1 MPESQ
6 VPASLQPYFEKGI
19 QAYTQGSYDYAVDL
33 LTHVISSAPDATEAR
48 RYLRLAIQKSSGQQP
63 SSWIG
68 RLVSLLA
75 TLPLRAWAWL
85 CALQGRSRQ
94 AVAIYERALCLQ
106 PGSRSLLT
114 QLAGC
119 LLHAGM
125 DEAGLAAYEEL
136 LSMHPNHLP
145 ALRHVAKLCMKR
157 GDDARA
163 RQCYERI
170 LSAAPNDLEAQQGVR
185 NLDALGTIKKGFSA

>member
-1 MPESQ
+1 MPDSQ

-19 QAYTQGSYDYAVDL
+19 QAYTQGSYEYAVDL
-33 LTHVISSAPDATEAR
+33 LSHVISNAPDATEAR
-48 RYLRLAIQKSSGQQP
+48 RYLRLAIQKASGQQP
-63 SSWIG
+63 ASWVS
-68 RLVSLLA
+68 RLAALVA
-75 TLPLRAWAWL
+75 TLPLRAWAVA
-85 CALQGRSRQ
+85 CQFQGQPRR
-94 AVAIYERALCLQ
+94 AVSLYERALCLQ

-114 QLAGC
+114 GLAGC
-119 LLHAGM
+119 LLRSGM

-136 LSMHPNHLP
+136 LAQHPNHLP

-170 LSAAPNDLEAQQGVR
+170 LSVAPNDLEAQQGVR